1 MPELTSIRL
10 GYNAFIIS
18 EADSSELIMRSDDD
32 DDSSELIMRS
42 DDDDDDDDD
51 STELIMRSDGYEMN

>member
-10 GYNAFIIS
+10 GYFAFTFKDDD
-18 EADSSELIMRSDDD
+18 DSSELIMRSDDD

-42 DDDDDDDDD
+42 DDDDDDD

>member
-10 GYNAFIIS
+10 GYFAFTFKDDD
-18 EADSSELIMRSDDD
+18 DSSELIMRSDDD

-42 DDDDDDDDD
+42 DDD
-51 STELIMRSDGYEMN
+51 EMK